1 MSNKLAQMAHDPKG
15 YPTGGITPTTS
26 LDQANKIIEQAG
38 TPAPKSA
45 PPTAPPPPAM
55 GKVVLD
61 KNGAPAQAPAATKD
75 RQQQVKDAVADLIS
89 SIDGLAVA
97 IFQMKLTDP
106 QIQVLAKKIVN
117 QLSDAVSEITI
128 ERVQDLTPDLLGV
141 DEKKVKGG
149 G

>member
-1 MSNKLAQMAHDPKG
+1 MQRTAQLAEDPNG
-15 YPTGGITPTTS
+15 YPTGGITPTTTV
-26 LDQANKIIEQAG
+26 DQANKIIEQS
-38 TPAPKSA
+38 SA
-45 PPTAPPPPAM
+45 VPPVAK

-61 KNGAPAQAPAATKD
+61 KDGGEAKPPAPVKD
-75 RQQQVKDAVADLIS
+75 RQQQVKDAVGDLVK

-128 ERVQDLTPDLLGV
+128 QRVQDLTPELLGV

>member
-1 MSNKLAQMAHDPKG
+1 MLNKSGGPAQ
-15 YPTGGITPTTS
+15 
-26 LDQANKIIEQAG
+26 
-38 TPAPKSA
+38 
-45 PPTAPPPPAM
+45 PPTQP
-55 GKVVLD
+55 
-61 KNGAPAQAPAATKD
+61 KD
-75 RQQQVKDAVADLIS
+75 RQQQVKDAVADLIR

-141 DEKKVKGG
+141 DEKKVKA
-149 G
+149 

>member
-1 MSNKLAQMAHDPKG
+1 MKIAQTERDGQG
-15 YPTGGITPTTS
+15 YPTGGITPTTT

-38 TPAPKSA
+38 TTTPKGGN
-45 PPTAPPPPAM
+45 PTAPPPPAM

-61 KNGAPAQAPAATKD
+61 KTGGPAQPPSQTKD